1 MQRQTHS
8 ITITHLNKHRDI
20 NRDIDFERKQY
31 VCMLFKT
38 YVLRDFIKT
47 LGRQDMTHIFNN
59 DIHASKAC
67 LLLFS
72 GTKDTPEEVYAISLD
87 FTYQFSSLERKPI
100 YINRL
105 NTCLIFHVLL
115 SN

>member
-1 MQRQTHS
+1 MPAPQNLCLTKLYQ
-8 ITITHLNKHRDI
+8 N
-20 NRDIDFERKQY
+20 F
-31 VCMLFKT
+31 
-38 YVLRDFIKT
+38 
-47 LGRQDMTHIFNN
+47 GRQDMTHIFNN

-105 NTCLIFHVLL
+105 NICLMLYVLL
-115 SN
+115 SK